1 MQRLLRTSHR
11 FCVFV
16 DFVGVI
22 FGGVGAVFVV
32 FVVVGGAVVGGGGAA
47 AATAVVDLLCFF
59 CVFLFVS
66 QCACPVAGSTAA
78 TLPMHREHLHVWHL
92 YAAGSVC
99 PAVMALLVRG
109 YVSLFGKNLP
119 REHLTNVQG

>member
-32 FVVVGGAVVGGGGAA
+32 FVVGGGAVVVGGGAA

-59 CVFLFVS
+59 LCFFVCFAMCLS
-66 QCACPVAGSTAA
+66 RRRIDSRDPTDAP
-78 TLPMHREHLHVWHL
+78 
-92 YAAGSVC
+92 
-99 PAVMALLVRG
+99 
-109 YVSLFGKNLP
+109 
-119 REHLTNVQG
+119 